1 MASNSGPVRVVCG
14 EAIGLLHPNSGRILV
29 ESGLA
34 LPPGCSRNLKPSE
47 FERLAGRTAARKWRY
62 SVRVLDENG
71 GVVWCGARVGCAW
84 GVGGMPRVRAR
95 VGCTQVL

>member
-1 MASNSGPVRVVCG
+1 MVSNSGPVRVVCG
-14 EAIGLLHPNSGRILV
+14 DAVGLLHPNSGRILV

-47 FERLAGRTAARKWRY
+47 FERLAGRTATRKWRY

-71 GVVWCGARVGCAW
+71 ACFFLCFFLWCAW
-84 GVGGMPRVRAR
+84 GRNTANS
-95 VGCTQVL
+95 

>member
-1 MASNSGPVRVVCG
+1 MRVVCG

-34 LPPGCSRNLKPSE
+34 LPPGSRNLKPSE

-71 GVVWCGARVGCAW
+71 GVFCSQLERVGCEWHACRGCVHVW
-84 GVGGMPRVRAR
+84 GAHKLV
-95 VGCTQVL
+95 